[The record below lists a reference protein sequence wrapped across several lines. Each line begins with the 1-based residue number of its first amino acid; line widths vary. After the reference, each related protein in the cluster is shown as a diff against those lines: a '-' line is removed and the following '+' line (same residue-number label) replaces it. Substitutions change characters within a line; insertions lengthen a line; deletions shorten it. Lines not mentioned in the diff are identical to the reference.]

1 MKRPPVGRL
10 LALLCVMSLA
20 LGGIFV
26 RLAILQVSQASD
38 LRERAVDQRVRTVVL
53 PAQRGEILDRSGA
66 RLALSLPARDVYA
79 DPRYVHDAWATAGRL
94 SPLLGDPVGSLV
106 DKLTADTTFVYLA
119 RQVGLDVAEQIAD
132 LELPGIGFL
141 ETSKRYYP
149 AGPVA
154 AQLLGFVGVD
164 GEGLEGLELQY
175 QALLAGIPGDRMQ
188 ELDPSGKPIVG
199 GVDVERPPVAGASL
213 VTTID
218 RDLQF
223 QAQAAL
229 EEAVVSQGAR
239 GGTVIVMDPRT
250 GDVLAMTSYPWFD
263 PNAFEEARPR
273 SYRNRAVTDMF
284 EPGSTNKVITA
295 AAAVQERALP
305 LDERLPVAW
314 TMRVGG
320 FTIHDSHPHGVTRMM
335 LGDIIAES
343 SNIGAVQVANRVG
356 ASDMAA
362 YLSRFGL
369 GTPTGVGFP
378 GEASGITVPSDRWNE
393 VVLATTAYGQ
403 GIAAT
408 PLQMASVFATIAND
422 GRWVQPR
429 LVDATIEADGTRH
442 DSPSSPSRRVVST
455 STARMVSRMLA
466 FAVEHGTGAN
476 ARIPGYQVAGKTGTA
491 RIPLKDR
498 PGYEVGQ
505 YVASFIGY
513 LPAGDPEVVVAAI
526 LERPAQGYGGL
537 AAAPLFQRVARAAIS
552 HLRIEPSDP
561 LPPPPHALPVG

>member
-1 MKRPPVGRL
+1 VKRPPLGRL
-10 LALLCVMSLA
+10 LALLCLMSLA
-20 LGGIFV
+20 LVGILV
-26 RLAILQVSQASD
+26 RLTVLQVSQASE
-38 LRERAVDQRVRTVVL
+38 LRERAVDQRVRTVAL
-53 PAQRGEILDRSGA
+53 PAQRGEILDRSGE
-66 RLALSLPARDVYA
+66 RLALSVPASDVYA
-79 DPRYVHDAWATAGRL
+79 DPRYVADPWGTATRL
-94 SPLLGDPVGSLV
+94 SPLLGDSVGVLV
-106 DKLTADTTFVYLA
+106 GKLTTDSTFVYLA
-119 RQVGLDVAEQIAD
+119 RQVELDVADRIAD
-132 LELPGIGFL
+132 LELPGIGLL
-141 ETSKRYYP
+141 EVSKRYYP

-154 AQLLGFVGVD
+154 GQVLGFVGLD
-164 GEGLEGLELQY
+164 GDGLEGLELQY
-175 QALLAGIPGDRMQ
+175 QTLLAGIPGDRMQ

-229 EEAVVSQGAR
+229 EDAVASQGAE

-250 GDVLAMTSYPWFD
+250 GEVLAMASYPWFD

-273 SYRNRAVTDMF
+273 TYRNRAVTDMF

-295 AAAVQERALP
+295 AAAVQEEALP

-335 LGDIIAES
+335 LGDIIAQS
-343 SNIGAVQVANRVG
+343 SNIGVVHVANRVG

-369 GTPTGVGFP
+369 GSATGVGFP
-378 GEASGITVPSDRWNE
+378 GEANGITVPFHRWDE
-393 VVLATTAYGQ
+393 AVLATTSYGQ

-429 LVDATIEADGTRH
+429 LVDATIAADGTRH
-442 DSPSSPSRRVVST
+442 EAPMSSTRRVVSA
-455 STARMVSRMLA
+455 STARIVSRMLA
-466 FAVEHGTGAN
+466 FAVEHGTGTN

-526 LERPAQGYGGL
+526 LDRPAQGYGSL
-537 AAAPLFQRVARAAIS
+537 AAAPLFQRVARAAITQ
-552 HLRIEPSDP
+552 LNIEPSDP